1 MTRSRFKIVAFSI
14 DSNFF
19 FNNVAI
25 YNQACA
31 QQKLSPLLERS
42 FLNGLLDY
50 GSFDGVSRVVMS
62 ATLND

>member
-25 YNQACA
+25 YN
-31 QQKLSPLLERS
+31 LSLIHI
-42 FLNGLLDY
+42 
-50 GSFDGVSRVVMS
+50 
-62 ATLND
+62 

>member
-19 FNNVAI
+19 FHNVAI
-25 YNQACA
+25 DNQARA

-42 FLNGLLDY
+42 FLNGSLDHDY
-50 GSFDGVSRVVMS
+50 SDGGEPGSHVSN
-62 ATLND
+62 TE